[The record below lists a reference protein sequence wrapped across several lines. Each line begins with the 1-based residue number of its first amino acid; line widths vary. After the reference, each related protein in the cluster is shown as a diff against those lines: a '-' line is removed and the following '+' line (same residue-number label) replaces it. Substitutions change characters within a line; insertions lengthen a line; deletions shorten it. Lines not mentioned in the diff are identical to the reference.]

1 MINFSVYELATM
13 KVTKNMTAT
22 RIGLVDLQCKP
33 GQSWVFGHW
42 TPGQIIT
49 EIGPDWY
56 PVGLE
61 PTQRASSAR
70 NA

>member
-1 MINFSVYELATM
+1 MNTIEFSLYDIETGV
-13 KVTKNMTAT
+13 VIRNMTAS

-61 PTQRASSAR
+61 PTQR
-70 NA
+70 